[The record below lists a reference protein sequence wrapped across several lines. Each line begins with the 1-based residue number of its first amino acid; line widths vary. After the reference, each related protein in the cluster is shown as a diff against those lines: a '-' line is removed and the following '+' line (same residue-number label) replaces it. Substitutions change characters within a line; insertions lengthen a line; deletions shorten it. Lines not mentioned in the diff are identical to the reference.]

1 MMEVFLRFIYNGFPV
16 EKVMEMFKYSMN
28 MNRKSTRIP
37 VGALLVVLWAG
48 IAPGKVYTL
57 DPLIEDAL
65 KNSVPLQSVKREIDQ
80 VESEIQELFAGLFPQ
95 ISGAVDVGHTFAYYL
110 PFVVKSFPDGAA
122 VSDAG
127 AYPTDGGI
135 LARKSAAYQQNGM
148 LSSDLFTIPSN
159 TATSALTL
167 SQPLFLQGKTVIR
180 FKIARAR
187 QRMTICK
194 YEETRNLVKGETIKL
209 FYRVLL
215 EQKRLA
221 GSSEHRDLAEEEH
234 RIATV
239 NFSFGRARELDTLN
253 SLLQLEQ
260 ARIDHDKAE
269 SDRRSACEAIITH
282 CGIAENPSAFWVDG
296 EFPEPVFL
304 ITTEEAVEQLHRGNH
319 RIIQMK
325 GDEIVQRERVRLAKA
340 DYLPMV
346 LAGATVGK
354 VARFSELE
362 RLDDI
367 DWGDDQKVFVSLSW
381 TLFSGLSRQHVVR
394 QQIARR
400 DIAFLSQKRTIDS
413 LELAVRTSWEQTKME
428 LEQLSAWET
437 VVTIAHKSHAVAVT
451 AAGVGSVTP
460 LELQNARLELNK
472 KILGYTEALYSF
484 HCSVTDFKMLIGML

>member
-1 MMEVFLRFIYNGFPV
+1 MMMATCRYGR
-16 EKVMEMFKYSMN
+16 KKRCMT
-28 MNRKSTRIP
+28 NRLVLSS
-37 VGALLVVLWAG
+37 VLLMIWAG
-48 IAPGKVYTL
+48 VTAGNVYTL
-57 DPLIEDAL
+57 DPLIEDAF
-65 KNSVPLQSVKREIDQ
+65 KNSVSLQSIKREIDQ

-95 ISGAVDVGHTFAYYL
+95 ISGSVDVGHTFAYYL
-110 PFVVKSFPDGAA
+110 PFVVKNSPEGAA

-127 AYPTDGGI
+127 VYPTDGGI
-135 LARKSAAYQQNGM
+135 ISRKSAAFQQNAM
-148 LSSDLFTIPSN
+148 LSNDLFTIPSN

-167 SQPLFLQGKTVIR
+167 SQPLFLQGKTGIR

-187 QRMTICK
+187 QRMTICN
-194 YEETRNLVKGETIKL
+194 YEESRNRVKGVTIKL

-221 GSSEHRDLAEEEH
+221 NSSEHRDLAEEAH
-234 RIATV
+234 RIARV
-239 NFSFGRARELDTLN
+239 NFSLGRARELDTLN

-260 ARIDHDKAE
+260 ARIDHDKTE

-304 ITTEEAVEQLHRGNH
+304 ITAEEAVEQLHRGNH

-325 GDEIVQRERVRLAKA
+325 GDEIVRRERVRLAKA
-340 DYLPMV
+340 DYLPVV

-354 VARFSELE
+354 VARFSEIE

-381 TLFSGLSRQHVVR
+381 TLFSGFSRQHVVR
-394 QQIARR
+394 QQIAQR
-400 DIAFLSQKRTIDS
+400 DIAFLAQKRTIDS
-413 LELAVRTSWEQTKME
+413 LELATRTSWEQTRMKR
-428 LEQLSAWET
+428 EQLDAWET
-437 VVTIAHKSHAVAVT
+437 VVAIARKSHAVAVA
-451 AAGVGSVTP
+451 AAGVGTVTP
-460 LELQNARLELNK
+460 YELQNARLELNK
-472 KILGYTEALYSF
+472 KILGYAEALYTF